1 MIKKSVKKPL
11 FDKSPVIKINKKGKS
26 EKGRKGDKIKKGNIN
41 YLKSRYSFHY
51 KKGNWK
57 RADEYNEYSIKKY
70 KTNLRDWFENKE
82 LIKMN
87 KKNIFG
93 FDKPKRIKYG

>member
-51 KKGNWK
+51 
-57 RADEYNEYSIKKY
+57 
-70 KTNLRDWFENKE
+70 
-82 LIKMN
+82 
-87 KKNIFG
+87 
-93 FDKPKRIKYG
+93 